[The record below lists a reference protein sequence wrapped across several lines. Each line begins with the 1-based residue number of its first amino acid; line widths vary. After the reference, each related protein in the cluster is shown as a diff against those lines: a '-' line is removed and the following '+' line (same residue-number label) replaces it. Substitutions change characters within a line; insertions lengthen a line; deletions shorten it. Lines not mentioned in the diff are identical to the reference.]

1 MRKIILSG
9 RVTHG
14 LTVGFRPAA
23 DAAPA
28 DAAPANAGTV
38 ADESTRTFGNGVILL
53 RYGRP

>member
-9 RVTHG
+9 RATHG
-14 LTVGFRPAA
+14 LTAGFRPT
-23 DAAPA
+23 A

-38 ADESTRTFGNGVILL
+38 ADESPRTFGNGVVLL